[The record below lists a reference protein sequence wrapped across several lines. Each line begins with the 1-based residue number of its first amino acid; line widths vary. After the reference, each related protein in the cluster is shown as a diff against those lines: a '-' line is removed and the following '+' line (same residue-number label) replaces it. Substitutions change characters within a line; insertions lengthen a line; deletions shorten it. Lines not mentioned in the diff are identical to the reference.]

1 MILPVRPHFIF
12 DQVKADRCVT
22 LPIPSREPGSP
33 TLLET
38 FILLATTKIV
48 LGAQA
53 GNIRQPEIFE
63 IGTFCGSTTAKL
75 ATNFPHA
82 QITTLDL
89 DAGRAAERLREFP
102 NVKQVQ
108 GHSMA
113 FNFREGTE
121 KFSLVFVDGGHDYAT
136 VEADTN
142 TAFQLILP
150 PTNQAAI
157 VWHDYGHPQFP
168 GVAQCLQ
175 ARPEPIYHVEETQL
189 AIYFRN

>member
-12 DQVKADRCVT
+12 DQVKGDRSLVVN
-22 LPIPSREPGSP
+22 IPDRQPGSP
-33 TLLET
+33 TLLEKY
-38 FILLATTKIV
+38 ILLAVGKIV
-48 LGAQA
+48 QA
-53 GNIRQPEIFE
+53 KRIFE
-63 IGTFCGSTTAKL
+63 IGTFSGATTEAL
-75 ATNFPHA
+75 ANNFETA
-82 QITTLDL
+82 EVFTLDL
-89 DAGRAAERLREFP
+89 EPGRAEERLSEYP
-102 NVKQVQ
+102 NVRQLW

-113 FNFREGTE
+113 YDFTPYRESFG
-121 KFSLVFVDGGHDYAT
+121 LVFVDGGHDYAT
-136 VEADTN
+136 VGADTN

-175 ARPEPIYHVEETQL
+175 ARPEPIYRVEETQL